1 MIFIYFVALMVLRL
15 VACVSCLSYSR
26 LVSDGAIWLTYC
38 KDQVY
43 IRDQS
48 CLHVTADRGLLL
60 LSIFC
65 LAFCP
70 SVLLYNNVHDC
81 EPNPQSLVNIAVSF
95 FPLLVQDCMQVVVV
109 SFHHCK
115 CDTLVCILDH
125 SFNWSG
131 DYTKERK

>member
-15 VACVSCLSYSR
+15 VACVSCLSCSR

-60 LSIFC
+60 LSNF
-65 LAFCP
+65 LP
-70 SVLLYNNVHDC
+70 
-81 EPNPQSLVNIAVSF
+81 
-95 FPLLVQDCMQVVVV
+95 
-109 SFHHCK
+109 
-115 CDTLVCILDH
+115 CIL
-125 SFNWSG
+125 SKCL
-131 DYTKERK
+131 TV